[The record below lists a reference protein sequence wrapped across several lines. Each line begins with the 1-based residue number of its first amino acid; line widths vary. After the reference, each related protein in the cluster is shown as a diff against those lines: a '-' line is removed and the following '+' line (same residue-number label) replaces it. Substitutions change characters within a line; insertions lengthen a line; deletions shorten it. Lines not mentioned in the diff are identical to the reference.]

1 MKKRTVLAMLLVLV
15 LMVQVL
21 SGCGKA
27 ASDNSGMYDT
37 QMNNAF
43 APTMMES
50 ESLSKTDGS
59 TATVMPANQKLIRTV
74 RISAETEDMDAL
86 LSQVEQRIAEL
97 GGYVENREVYYGN
110 GRYNSSRNA
119 TLKIRIPAQQLDQFV
134 NHVSEVSNII
144 SANETTEDI
153 TLSYV
158 ENESRVKALE
168 TEETRLLE
176 LLAMAETMEDLLLI
190 EDKLTDVRTQL
201 EQVKSKLKV
210 YDNLVSYGTI
220 SLSVAEVREYT
231 PIEEPQGFLDRV
243 STGFKENIE
252 DIAEDLQEFA
262 IWVLVSS
269 PQLLVAAAVIVLI
282 VLLIKRK
289 KKKKAAQQRM
299 PQPPMQPPMQ
309 QPPQNPQ

>member
-27 ASDNSGMYDT
+27 DSANGGMYDSE
-37 QMNNAF
+37 MENAL
-43 APTMMES
+43 APTAAVS

-59 TATVMPANQKLIRTV
+59 TTTAMPANQKLIRTV

-220 SLSVAEVREYT
+220 SLTVSEVREYT
-231 PIEEPQGFLDRV
+231 PVEEPQGFLDRV

-252 DIAEDLQEFA
+252 EIAEDLQEFA

-269 PQLLVAAAVIVLI
+269 PQLLIAAAVIVVI
-282 VLLIKRK
+282 VLLIKRR

-299 PQPPMQPPMQ
+299 PYQPMQPPMQ